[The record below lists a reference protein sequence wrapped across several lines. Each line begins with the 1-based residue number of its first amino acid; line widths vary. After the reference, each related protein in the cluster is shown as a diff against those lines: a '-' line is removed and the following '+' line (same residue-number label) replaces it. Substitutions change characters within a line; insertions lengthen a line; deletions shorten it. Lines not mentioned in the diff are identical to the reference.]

1 MARGRLVALEVANK
15 DYSSL
20 PKKKENNKGKQ
31 TSHGKKEAMELTHM
45 FYKEL
50 PIDADNIYSANLAEN
65 NKVEQAGFKKSKK

>member
-1 MARGRLVALEVANK
+1 
-15 DYSSL
+15 
-20 PKKKENNKGKQ
+20 
-31 TSHGKKEAMELTHM
+31 MELTHM